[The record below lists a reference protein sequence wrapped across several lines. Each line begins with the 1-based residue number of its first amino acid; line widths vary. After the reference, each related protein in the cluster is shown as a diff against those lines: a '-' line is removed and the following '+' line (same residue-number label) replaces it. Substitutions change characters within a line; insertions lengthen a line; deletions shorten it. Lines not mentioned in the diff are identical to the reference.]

1 MSYATSGG
9 YNLDRTNVE
18 FDVFRRK
25 RRKMESGATSELAAL
40 KTKLR
45 ATWIAGDFGEI
56 ARFYADQAEDFI
68 KRLNLSPG
76 MTVLDVACGT
86 GNLALPAART
96 GATVTGV
103 DIAPNSIEQARAN
116 AKAAG
121 LNVQFDE
128 GDAEAL
134 PYEPASFDAVV
145 TMFGAMF
152 APRPDV
158 VAAELKRVCRPGGL
172 IAMANWTPGGFI
184 GKMFKINATYLPPPP
199 GMASP
204 VLWGVEETVRER
216 FGEDISKLET
226 RLQNIHWDFP
236 FSPAEVVEHFRLYY
250 GPTQKAFGALD
261 ENAQAALRKDLEELW
276 AANNQASDGRT
287 VVDAEYLEVIAH
299 RA

>member
-1 MSYATSGG
+1 
-9 YNLDRTNVE
+9 
-18 FDVFRRK
+18 
-25 RRKMESGATSELAAL
+25 MESGATSELAAL

-45 ATWIAGDFGEI
+45 AIWIAGDFGEI

-158 VAAELKRVCRPGGL
+158 VAAELKRVCSPGGV
-172 IAMANWTPGGFI
+172 IAMANWTPSRLI
-184 GKMFKINATYLPPPP
+184 GKMVKTTAAHFPPPP
-199 GMASP
+199 GMTLT
-204 VLWGVEETVRER
+204 VLCDME
-216 FGEDISKLET
+216 
-226 RLQNIHWDFP
+226 
-236 FSPAEVVEHFRLYY
+236 
-250 GPTQKAFGALD
+250 
-261 ENAQAALRKDLEELW
+261 
-276 AANNQASDGRT
+276 
-287 VVDAEYLEVIAH
+287 
-299 RA
+299 